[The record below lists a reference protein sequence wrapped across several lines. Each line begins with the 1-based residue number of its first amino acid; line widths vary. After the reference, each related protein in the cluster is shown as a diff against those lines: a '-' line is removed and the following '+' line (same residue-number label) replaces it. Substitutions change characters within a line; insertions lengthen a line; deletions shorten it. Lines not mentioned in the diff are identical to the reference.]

1 MQFKTR
7 HLFSSWFFA
16 SLGFIACGAQA
27 QDGAALFQNHCA
39 RCHESVEGGRIP
51 SRALLGKLEPEQI
64 VTALEKGAM
73 SAMGAERSRAERHA
87 LAQFLTGKRYV
98 GVSPISK
105 SAYCAKDDTQFS
117 KAAAGPTW
125 NGWGVDTDNTRFQN
139 AAAAQRV
146 HREYPV
152 ILPLEGN
159 RVFEGVIDL
168 AYFDGDRWTVVDF
181 KTDAGLGAKRKAYER
196 QLQWYAHALQVIHGT
211 PVRAVL
217 LAL

>member
-1 MQFKTR
+1 M
-7 HLFSSWFFA
+7 LDA
-16 SLGFIACGAQA
+16 PGGATTFDDLYESEA
-27 QDGAALFQNHCA
+27 TFDAVYERISEILVAAALEHP
-39 RCHESVEGGRIP
+39 V
-51 SRALLGKLEPEQI
+51 
-64 VTALEKGAM
+64 
-73 SAMGAERSRAERHA
+73 
-87 LAQFLTGKRYV
+87 
-98 GVSPISK
+98 
-105 SAYCAKDDTQFS
+105 
-117 KAAAGPTW
+117 
-125 NGWGVDTDNTRFQN
+125 FQN

-196 QLQWYAHALQVIHGT
+196 QLQWYAHALHVIHGT